1 LECKFLFVVAK
12 NLPDG
17 QRDRDSHEMGW
28 IGVSSRATVNTF
40 HRAGTKAIPSE
51 GVRGMSFQGMK
62 EI

>member
-1 LECKFLFVVAK
+1 MVAK